1 MPYAV
6 LIIILIIIINVEC
19 GEKYIKFSETSFIK
33 KGGWIN
39 TMRVRMAVH
48 TFLRIKSFLHLMV
61 FLLILSPV
69 FPSSVGINIT
79 TSNQRISYNLVV
91 ESINLT
97 RIKNHMFYLSGFSSR
112 VTGYPGCEMAA
123 EYIRTVFESFGLKV
137 QEQYFNVTV
146 PVDQGSFII
155 LPDGKIIKAFSMWPN
170 LIQTSCT
177 PLEGLKG
184 PLVYVGKGE
193 LADFDGKEVENSIV
207 LMDFDS
213 GKNWMIAAKLG
224 AKAAIFVETSY
235 MSRSE
240 AYEKMS
246 ITPINFP
253 RLYVSRADGEYLKTL
268 AGSRVPIKIHAE
280 MRWQLKTAKN
290 IIGVIEGTSLRD
302 EIIVVSAYYDSWSIT
317 PALAPGGDETAG
329 IASLLELADL
339 LSRNPPERT
348 IWLVALAGHWQ
359 FLAGAREF
367 VEEYFFNQGK
377 KFLFMISLDFSTDVN
392 TLGLMYASHAYG
404 YGGGVNLPRYTQ
416 WLIPQ
421 IWDNILPEAEKQLNK
436 TFRGEIIQNGAI
448 ETGWNTLVPI
458 PYYLDSEALSLANGL
473 GIGLHT
479 SMSFRQQW
487 HHPRSTMDRVNL
499 QNLIPQLEASYCI
512 IYGLVNT
519 KEINIDPA
527 YILPQRTFVR
537 LGLGSGFLTVK
548 GQVRRYTPS
557 LMWYTPV
564 TSDDGQI
571 LIHIVPSGQMAD
583 PFKHIVTLANPDGSF
598 EVHGIA
604 SVAAYGG
611 HGATWSGLY
620 NQMLIEAYV
629 LCPETG
635 NILYAPDRG
644 PYGGSFPQ
652 ILICD
657 RHPMEVFPTVFR
669 ASTVIIFDIIDPR
682 NLGLLGY
689 LDPATRVTTGSVPWQ
704 IQAYDYN
711 TWENFIFGSQILIP
725 HEQTATLFVQPGVR
739 FIAVLTTG
747 VENLVSGV
755 LTNSTAENPEGFGY
769 LVDEPELHLTY
780 TALRFATDL
789 YYLSKTKLELL
800 NRFKINDPL
809 ADLAKSQMDDKLA
822 KAYEALR
829 KRSYSEAYNLALGSW
844 NWGAQCY
851 YRVKIMNNDV
861 NVTTIFFFILLIPFS
876 VIIEKFIFN
885 NRGNKRMAGIF
896 GVFILMILI
905 FYFFHP
911 GMQISENA
919 PIILGGT
926 ALLVLS
932 TLIFSSFSQETAR
945 VFRGIREKVLGAHFI
960 QKGGGA
966 FYFTSFSLGVEN
978 LRKRIVRTTLTL
990 IPLVLL
996 AFALTSFTT
1005 ITNIAFPQATKIQE
1019 AQVAYQGVL
1028 LKREYGQPGENLGE
1042 MLLNYIKTMVGS
1054 ESKIAPRAWYYPPL
1068 LSYFGQTCIMGPNGT
1083 SPVLAVLG
1091 LSPEEK
1097 EIIDITGCLK
1107 GRWFMSGDNYV
1118 CIISDKAA
1126 ERLGVS
1132 IGDTVGF
1139 QGIELQVVGIA
1150 NSLMLDTIKDLD
1162 QRPCTPLDP
1171 RYLSGYTPESA
1182 ALTAITQQYI
1192 PLSWNEI
1199 LVVPYSLAVDLGAY
1213 TASIAIKIN
1222 ESQLIKRLTWDL
1234 SMGLYGFDIWSSC
1247 EGEISVLR
1255 RATAYQ
1261 AGGFWSSLAP
1271 MVGISMLIV
1280 FTTMLGS
1287 VYERVREIKTFSSL
1301 GLSPRHAAL
1310 MFLAESS
1317 VYAAISGVIGYI
1329 AGIITIHALFI
1340 FNVFPVDIYPNY
1352 TVGFVVIVVSALI
1365 GTILLS
1371 TLYPTVKASKIVT
1384 PSLER
1389 KWKITTKP
1397 KGNEWEIPLP
1407 FSAASKEEVCG
1418 ILEYVNEYFRSQI
1431 LERGGESFITKDTKL
1446 SLQEE
1451 KVLARVSIA
1460 PFEAGIVQEVT
1471 LQAIKYPDKYMFT
1484 LHLRRLTGIHDV
1496 WLARSRDFVDQIR
1509 KQFLTW
1515 GSLSLETKKE
1525 YIQRALKQHMLN
1537 MGD

>member
-1 MPYAV
+1 MRAHTMP
-6 LIIILIIIINVEC
+6 
-19 GEKYIKFSETSFIK
+19 
-33 KGGWIN
+33 
-39 TMRVRMAVH
+39 H
-48 TFLRIKSFLHLMV
+48 TFLRGKSFLPLIV
-61 FLLILSPV
+61 FLLMVPHV
-69 FPSSVGINIT
+69 FPSSIGVNINI
-79 TSNQRISYNLVV
+79 SGQRTDYNLVV
-91 ESINLT
+91 ESVNLT
-97 RIKNHMFYLSGFSSR
+97 RIKNHMSYLSSFSSR

-123 EYIRTVFESFGLKV
+123 EYIRAVFESFGLKV
-137 QEQYFNVTV
+137 QEQYFNATV
-146 PVDQGSFII
+146 PVDLGSFII
-155 LPDGKIIKAFSMWPN
+155 LPDGKIIQAFSMWPN

-177 PLEGLKG
+177 PPDGLEG
-184 PLVYVGKGE
+184 PLIYVGRGE
-193 LADFDGKEVENSIV
+193 LTDFDGKEVENSIV

-224 AKAAIFVETSY
+224 AKAAIFMETPY

-253 RLYVSRADGEYLKTL
+253 RLYVSQTDGEYLKTL
-268 AGSRVPIKIHAE
+268 ANNRVPIKIHAK
-280 MRWQLKTAKN
+280 MMWQLKTVRN
-290 IIGVIEGTSLRD
+290 IIGVIEGASIRD

-317 PALAPGGDETAG
+317 PALAPGADETAG
-329 IASLLELADL
+329 IASLLELANL

-348 IWLVALAGHWQ
+348 IWLVALTGHWQ

-367 VEEYFFNQGK
+367 VEKYFFNQSK
-377 KFLFMISLDFSTDVN
+377 KFLFMISLDFSTDAN

-421 IWDNILPEAEKQLNK
+421 IWDNILPEVENQLNK
-436 TFRGEIIQNGAI
+436 TFRGKIIQNGAI

-473 GIGLHT
+473 GVGLHT
-479 SMSFRQQW
+479 SMSFRQHW
-487 HHPRSTMDRVNL
+487 HHPRSTMDVVNL
-499 QNLIPQLEASYCI
+499 QNLIPQLEVSYCI
-512 IYGLVNT
+512 IYGLANT
-519 KEINIDPA
+519 EKINIDPV
-527 YILPQRTFVR
+527 YIQPQRNFVR

-548 GQVRRYTPS
+548 GQVRKYTPS

-564 TSDDGQI
+564 TGDDGQI
-571 LIHIVPSGQMAD
+571 LVHIVPSGQMSD
-583 PFKHIVTLANPDGSF
+583 PFKHIVTLANSDGTF

-629 LCPETG
+629 LSPETG
-635 NILYAPDRG
+635 SILYAPDRG
-644 PYGGSFPQ
+644 PYGGGSFPQ

-689 LDPATRVTTGSVPWQ
+689 LDPATRVTTGSIPWQ

-711 TWENFIFGSQILIP
+711 TWENFVFGSQILVP
-725 HEQTATLFVQPGVR
+725 HEQTATLFVPPGTR
-739 FIAVLTTG
+739 FIAVLKTG
-747 VENLVSGV
+747 VENIVSGV

-780 TALRFATDL
+780 TALRFANDL

-800 NRFKINDPL
+800 NSFKINDPL
-809 ADLAKSQMDDKLA
+809 TDLAKSQMDEKLP

-829 KRSYSEAYNLALGSW
+829 KRSYSDVYNLALGSW

-861 NVTTIFFFILLIPFS
+861 NATTIFFFVLLIPFS

-885 NRGNKRMAGIF
+885 SRGNKRTIGILGIF
-896 GVFILMILI
+896 ILTILV

-911 GMQISENA
+911 GMQISGNS
-919 PIILGGT
+919 PIILSGA

-932 TLIFSSFSQETAR
+932 TMIFSSFFQETTR
-945 VFRGIREKVLGAHFI
+945 VFREIRSKVLGAHFI
-960 QKGGGA
+960 QRGGGA

-978 LRKRIVRTTLTL
+978 LRKRIVRTILTL

-1005 ITNIAFPQATKIQE
+1005 ITNIAFPQATKVQE

-1068 LSYFGQTCIMGPNGT
+1068 LSYFGQTSIIGPNGT

-1097 EIIDITGCLK
+1097 DIMDITGCLK

-1132 IGDTVGF
+1132 IGDTVHF
-1139 QGIELQVVGIA
+1139 QGTDLQVVGIA
-1150 NSLMLDTIKDLD
+1150 NSLMLDTLKDLD
-1162 QRPCTPLDP
+1162 QRSYTPLDP

-1182 ALTAITQQYI
+1182 ALTATTQQYI
-1192 PLSWNEI
+1192 PLSWSEI
-1199 LVVPYSLAVDLGAY
+1199 LIVPYSLAVDFGAY
-1213 TASIAIKIN
+1213 TASIAVKIDD
-1222 ESQLIKRLTWDL
+1222 SRFIRRLEWDL
-1234 SMGLYGFDIWSSC
+1234 SMGLYGFDIWTSHD
-1247 EGEISVLR
+1247 GEIFVFR
-1255 RATAYQ
+1255 RATTYQ

-1271 MVGISMLIV
+1271 MIGISMLIV

-1317 VYAAISGVIGYI
+1317 VYAAISGVTGYI
-1329 AGIITIHALFI
+1329 AGVIAIHVLFTLK
-1340 FNVFPVDIYPNY
+1340 VFPTGIYPNY
-1352 TVGFVVIVVSALI
+1352 TVGFVIIVVSTLI

-1407 FSAASKEEVCG
+1407 FSATSKEEVYG
-1418 ILEYVNEYFRSQI
+1418 ILNYVNEYFKTQM
-1431 LERGGESFITKDTKL
+1431 LERGAESFITKDTML
-1446 SLQEE
+1446 NFQEE

-1471 LQAIKYPDKYMFT
+1471 LQAIKYPDKYMFI

-1496 WLARSRDFVDQIR
+1496 WLARSRDFVDQVR

-1515 GSLSLETKKE
+1515 GSLGLETKRE
-1525 YIQRALKQHMLN
+1525 YIQRALKQ
-1537 MGD
+1537 GESET